1 MSLDR
6 IDIHILS
13 QLQQRADR
21 TNIALAECVGLSAP
35 ACLKRVKRLKKEGY
49 ISQQVVILDPD
60 KFGTC
65 LHMVV
70 EIEMERD
77 RPELYQAFLRCVL
90 KEPEVKQCYQVTGE
104 VDFILIVTVPDMQ
117 TYDNFCHRVLYQDN
131 NMRKFRTLISMRR
144 HKFDTQISLPERANS
159 VTLS

>member
-6 IDIHILS
+6 IDIRILS
-13 QLQQRADR
+13 QLQQCSDR
-21 TNIALAECVGLSAP
+21 TNIELAQQVGLSAP
-35 ACLKRVKRLKKEGY
+35 ACLKRVKRLKQEGY
-49 ISQQVVILDPD
+49 ISREVVILDPD
-60 KFGTC
+60 KFGAC

-70 EIEMERD
+70 EVEMERD
-77 RPELYQAFLRCVL
+77 RSELYQAFLRTAL

-117 TYDNFCHRVLYQDN
+117 TYDNFCHRVLYKNN

-144 HKFDTQISLPERANS
+144 HKFDTQITLPTS
-159 VTLS
+159 P